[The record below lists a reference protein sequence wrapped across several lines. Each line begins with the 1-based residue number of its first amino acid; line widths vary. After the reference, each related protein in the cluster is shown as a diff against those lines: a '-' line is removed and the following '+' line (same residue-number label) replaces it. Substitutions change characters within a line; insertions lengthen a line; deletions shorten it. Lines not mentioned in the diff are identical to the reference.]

1 MEALVLPGWE
11 VGKTVTKLFL
21 GLMGHLG
28 TTPTG
33 TRGNQTIVMVKTV
46 FTPGLIIK
54 ISGMIAPARAGET
67 GRLFARKVKPENHF
81 THTIQR

>member
-1 MEALVLPGWE
+1 MEERLLPGWE

-33 TRGNQTIVMVKTV
+33 KGGNQTIVMVKTV
-46 FTPGLIIK
+46 FTAGLIIK
-54 ISGMIAPARAGET
+54 VNGMIHPARAGEI
-67 GRLFARKVKPENHF
+67 GSVFARKVILCNLE
-81 THTIQR
+81 IQ